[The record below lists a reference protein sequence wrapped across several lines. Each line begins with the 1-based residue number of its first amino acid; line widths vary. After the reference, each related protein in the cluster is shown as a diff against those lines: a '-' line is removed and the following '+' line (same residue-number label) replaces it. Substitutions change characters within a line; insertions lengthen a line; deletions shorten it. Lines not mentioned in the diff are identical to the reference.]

1 VAASFAL
8 FLTWTPDTGVLVI
21 IGVTVVMGL
30 GMANVLAPCTD
41 SIMGSLPRAKA
52 GVGSA
57 VNDTTRQMGGA
68 VGVAVF
74 GSLMA
79 SHFHSTISDKL
90 GSVLP
95 KGLFNQVK
103 DNVGQ
108 AIGVANESPAARKF
122 SGQITTAAQ
131 DTFVSGL
138 HMIGLVAC
146 GITLLAALGVWLFLP
161 ARARDEAED
170 SGIVTADE
178 EAQDAVEVGV

>member
-1 VAASFAL
+1 
-8 FLTWTPDTGVLVI
+8 
-21 IGVTVVMGL
+21 
-30 GMANVLAPCTD
+30 
-41 SIMGSLPRAKA
+41 
-52 GVGSA
+52 

-90 GSVLP
+90 QSVLP
-95 KGLFNQVK
+95 AGVFNQVK

-108 AIGVANESPAARKF
+108 AVGVANESPRARPF
-122 SGQITTAAQ
+122 SGQIINAAH

-138 HMIGLVAC
+138 HQIGLVAA

-161 ARARDEAED
+161 ARAREDQPFPELAE
-170 SGIVTADE
+170 G
-178 EAQDAVEVGV
+178 DAKEDTVGAGV